1 MTDLLKVLDF
11 FTYQTTE
18 IDVVQTA
25 LRYLLPAQ
33 AGKNRY
39 KLSLVHTVRRTFNV
53 NLSRLAVLPPSVG
66 WEASR
71 DEPKEY
77 R

>member
-33 AGKNRY
+33 AGKN
-39 KLSLVHTVRRTFNV
+39 SLVVIPIV
-53 NLSRLAVLPPSVG
+53 N
-66 WEASR
+66 W
-71 DEPKEY
+71 
-77 R
+77 